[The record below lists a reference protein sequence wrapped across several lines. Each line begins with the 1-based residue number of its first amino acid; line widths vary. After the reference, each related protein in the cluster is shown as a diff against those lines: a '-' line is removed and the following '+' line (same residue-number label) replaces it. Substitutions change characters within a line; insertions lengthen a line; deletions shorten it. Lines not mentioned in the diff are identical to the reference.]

1 MREIEVTRRQLKQF
15 TAREI
20 ETPRLRLRQFTID
33 DLDDLHHIYSHPDL
47 SKYMPNEKPL
57 SLEETRAAIKSLT
70 DNWEENHFGVW
81 AVIYKEQEKLIGHCG
96 LKFLENTPEVQ
107 IGYLLLKSYWTRGLG
122 TEAASAALKYGFEV
136 VNLQKIVAVAK
147 PENIASRRVLEKV
160 GMKYEKDAYYYENNV
175 VYYSISRETYL
186 LNVMPLMRITKNKDL
201 YSPISQP
208 LCLG

>member
-1 MREIEVTRRQLKQF
+1 
-15 TAREI
+15 
-20 ETPRLRLRQFTID
+20 
-33 DLDDLHHIYSHPDL
+33 
-47 SKYMPNEKPL
+47 MPNEKPL